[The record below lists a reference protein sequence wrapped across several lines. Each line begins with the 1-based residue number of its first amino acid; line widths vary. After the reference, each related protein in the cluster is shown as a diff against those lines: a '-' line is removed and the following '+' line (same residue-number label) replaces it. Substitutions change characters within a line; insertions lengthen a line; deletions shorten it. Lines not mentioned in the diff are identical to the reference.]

1 MEEAVRLKLLCFARR
16 VGAQPR
22 LRGLWI
28 TICAVWGCSSPPVAP
43 LVETRPTI
51 VSLNPCADAVLAEVA
66 APSQLLAISH
76 YSHDPRASSMPLEQA
91 RRFSSTGGTVEEVLA
106 LDPDIV
112 VAGAFLPPATAQAFE
127 RLGIQVETFG
137 IVSDLADNAGQVR
150 RLAALTGQPERGEA
164 LVGRIDAALA
174 ATRHDGAEV
183 VALLWQQGGLVP
195 GEGTL
200 IAELLARTGFA
211 SHSAARGLGQGAY
224 LPLEEV
230 LADPPQLVL
239 AAWQERMLTHP
250 ALRSLEGVEYERLDP
265 SLLYCGG
272 PSVIR
277 AVERLAE
284 IRANVRE
291 RASTS
296 SAPTNR
302 GAKKE
307 HGSVHDLDEMKEN
320 PFVLSMSK
328 DAFSGGHVS

>member
-1 MEEAVRLKLLCFARR
+1 MEEAVRLKLLILRLARR

-28 TICAVWGCSSPPVAP
+28 TVCAGMTMWGCSSPPLAP
-43 LVETRPTI
+43 LAETRPTI
-51 VSLNPCADAVLAEVA
+51 VSLNPCTDAVLAEVA

-76 YSHDPRASSMPLEQA
+76 YSHDPRASSMSLEQA
-91 RRFSSTGGTVEEVLA
+91 RRFASTGGTVEEVLA

-127 RLGIQVETFG
+127 RLGIEVETFG
-137 IVSDLADNAGQVR
+137 IVSDLADNAAQIR
-150 RLAALTGQPERGEA
+150 RLAALAGQPERGEA
-164 LVGRIDAALA
+164 LLERIDEALA
-174 ATRHDGAEV
+174 SAKHTGTKVE
-183 VALLWQQGGLVP
+183 ALLWQQGGLVP

-200 IAELLARTGFA
+200 IAELLAHTGFA

-230 LADPPQLVL
+230 LVDPPQLVL
-239 AAWQERMLTHP
+239 AAWDERMLIHP
-250 ALRSLEGVEYERLDP
+250 ALRGLEGVEYERIDP

-284 IRANVRE
+284 IRADIPLPPEGRVRAELGRMAWE
-291 RASTS
+291 RTPPVPPASE
-296 SAPTNR
+296 R
-302 GAKKE
+302 G
-307 HGSVHDLDEMKEN
+307 
-320 PFVLSMSK
+320 
-328 DAFSGGHVS
+328 VS